1 MTAPADYAV
10 RQQALDIGQSFAVAA
25 PAGAG
30 KTGLLIQRMLALL
43 ATCEQPEQVLCMT
56 FTRKAA
62 GEMRSR
68 LIDALISAASE
79 QAPANSYARQTWQF
93 ARDVL
98 ARDREQN
105 WQLIRSPN
113 RLRIMTIDGF
123 CRNLAQ
129 LLSAETG
136 IGELPEPV
144 ENPDPYY
151 RLAINGLLGE
161 LETDSAA
168 GDALEQLLAH
178 TDNDL
183 ARLEA
188 LLIRLLQKREQWL
201 PHIFASR
208 DARSALESFLAN
220 VNAETVANC
229 RTLIAPRTA
238 ELLTLADYAAQH
250 LAVTAPEHDLVA
262 WRGLQHLPDT
272 AGPWRGVADL
282 LLTKDNPGW
291 RARIDNRLGFP
302 AKKDAPAP
310 ELADTRKQQW
320 QDLVNWCQGQP
331 GLLEALI
338 DLRYMPDPVFGERQ
352 WQILEALTI
361 TLPRL
366 VGHLD
371 LVFRRAGVADFA
383 AISLSALQALGDAD
397 QPTDLTLQLDY
408 QIHHILV
415 DEFQDTSS
423 LQFDLLR
430 RLTAGWQSGDGRTL
444 FIVGDGMQS
453 LYGFRN
459 ANVGLFL
466 EARRHPVGDIV
477 LQPLDLAANF
487 RSQSNL
493 INWINRLFKNAFPA
507 LPNPGRGAVP
517 YTPSSAVK
525 TAVDGPA
532 VTIDL
537 FAGHTNRCAEAQRV
551 ADQVDAA
558 LQDNPT
564 GTVALLVRN
573 RGHLRDILPTL
584 YQRGH
589 SWLATDIDPLATR
602 MAVIDLTSLTRAL
615 LCPADR
621 VAWLSVLR
629 APWCGLDNHDL
640 LHLVNTPLTNS
651 PLPQG
656 AHYPLLLTQLINH
669 REIPLS
675 PQGQTILERVVPVL
689 HQGWQQRQR
698 KPLRT
703 WIEGVWIA
711 LGGPAAL
718 RDSATL
724 SQCRQYFEVLEAR
737 ADDALNNW
745 PVFRD
750 ALERLYAAPAAT
762 AATRLH
768 IMTVHKA
775 KGLEFDTVIIPGL
788 DRGGRNNDTE
798 LLLWRERISAAG
810 QTQLLISPPPAVGE
824 ARDALYEHLKREEK
838 LKTQLENVRV
848 LYVACTRAIR
858 RLHLLFHL
866 PEQSNPSPNSLLAAL
881 WPQLEQELT
890 QPPADTLVLH
900 HGAPAAIENPMA
912 PAASEFYR
920 LPVNWGFTPPPEVT
934 TTISDTNVAL
944 AGNSRHNGDAES
956 RHIGTVL
963 HRTLRQIT
971 REGIA
976 SWSAAR
982 IQRQSPAWMIQ
993 LQQLGVHNTEQA
1005 IGQLTAA
1012 ISHTLADK
1020 QGRWLLDNTHGDSA
1034 CELALDYV
1042 DSGVVRTA
1050 IIDRTFIDDGVRW
1063 IIDYK
1068 SATPQPGQSLDVFVR
1083 QQRQIYSAQLDR
1095 YAALYGGEHE
1105 PLPVKRALFF
1115 PLIPH
1120 LDVLPD

>member
-1 MTAPADYAV
+1 MTAPSDYAM

-25 PAGAG
+25 PAGSG

-43 ATCEQPEQVLCMT
+43 ANCEQPEQILCMT

-62 GEMRSR
+62 GEMRAR
-68 LIDALISAASE
+68 LIDALVSAASE
-79 QAPANSYARQTWQF
+79 QPPADHYARQTWQF

-123 CRNLAQ
+123 CRSLAR
-129 LLSAETG
+129 LLSARTG
-136 IGELPEPV
+136 IGELPEPT

-151 RLAINGLLGE
+151 RLAISGLLGE
-161 LETDSAA
+161 LETDDAS
-168 GDALEQLLAH
+168 GDALEKLLAH
-178 TDNDL
+178 TDNDM

-188 LLIRLLQKREQWL
+188 LLIRLLSKREQWL

-208 DARSALESFLAN
+208 DARPVLESFLAN
-220 VNAETVANC
+220 VNGECVANC
-229 RTLIAPRTA
+229 RTLLASRSA

-250 LAVTAPEHDLVA
+250 LATTTPPHALVA
-262 WRGLQHLPDT
+262 WQGLQQLPDT
-272 AGPWRGVADL
+272 ADAWCGIAEL
-282 LLTKDNPGW
+282 LLTNKNTW
-291 RARIDNRLGFP
+291 RAQIDKRLGFP
-302 AKKDAPAP
+302 TKKHAITP
-310 ELADTRKQQW
+310 ELADARKEQW
-320 QDLVNWCQGQP
+320 QNLVDWCRNEP
-331 GLLEALI
+331 GLLEALV
-338 DLRYMPDPVFGERQ
+338 DLRYVPDPVFGDRQ
-352 WQILEALTI
+352 WQILEALTA

-383 AISLSALQALGDAD
+383 AISLSALHALGNAD
-397 QPTDLTLQLDY
+397 NPTDLTLQLDY
-408 QIHHILV
+408 QIQHILV

-423 LQFDLLR
+423 LQFDLLH
-430 RLTAGWQSGDGRTL
+430 RLTAGWQAGDGRTL

-466 EARRHPVGDIV
+466 DARRHPVGDIA
-477 LQPLDLAANF
+477 LQPLDLTANF
-487 RSQSNL
+487 RSQANL
-493 INWINRLFKNAFPA
+493 IGWINRVFKGAFPA

-525 TAVDGPA
+525 PALDGPA

-537 FAGHTNRCAEAQRV
+537 FVGDSGRDAEAQQV
-551 ADQVDAA
+551 ADHVDRA
-558 LQDNPT
+558 LQDSPA

-589 SWLATDIDPLATR
+589 NWLATDIDPLATR

-651 PLPQG
+651 PLPEG
-656 AHYPLLLTQLINH
+656 AQYPLLLTQLINH
-669 REIPLS
+669 RDIPLS
-675 PQGQTILERVVPVL
+675 PQGQKILTRVVPVL
-689 HQGWQQRQR
+689 HQGWGQRHR

-703 WIEGVWIA
+703 WIEGVWVA
-711 LGGPAAL
+711 LGGPTAL
-718 RDSATL
+718 RDAAAL
-724 SQCRQYFEVLEAR
+724 SHCRQYFEVLEAR
-737 ADDALNNW
+737 ADDARGNW
-745 PVFRD
+745 PAFRV

-762 AATRLH
+762 ADTRLH

-788 DRGGRNNDTE
+788 DRGGRGDDAE
-798 LLLWRERISAAG
+798 LLLWRERISATG
-810 QTQLLISPPPAVGE
+810 QMQLLLSPPPAVGQ
-824 ARDALYEHLKREEK
+824 DKDPLYEHLKREEQ
-838 LKTQLENVRV
+838 LKTRLENVRV
-848 LYVACTRAIR
+848 LYVACTRAIS

-866 PEQSNPSPNSLLAAL
+866 PERSAPSQNSLLAAL

-890 QPPADTLVLH
+890 QPLADTLVVH
-900 HGAPAAIENPMA
+900 HPAPATSEISIA
-912 PAASEFYR
+912 PTVGNFYR
-920 LPVNWGFTPPPEVT
+920 LPSDWCFTPPTEVT
-934 TTISDTNVAL
+934 MASATANDATGQSP
-944 AGNSRHNGDAES
+944 RHDGDAES

-963 HRTLRQIT
+963 HRTLRQVTI
-971 REGIA
+971 EGLA
-976 SWSAAR
+976 NWNAKR
-982 IQRQSPAWMIQ
+982 IQRQTRAWVIQ
-993 LQQLGVHNTEQA
+993 LQQLGVSNTEHA
-1005 IGQLTAA
+1005 LAQLTAA
-1012 ISHTLADK
+1012 LSHTLADK
-1020 QGRWLLDNTHGDSA
+1020 QGRWLLDNSHGESA
-1034 CELALDYV
+1034 CELALGYV
-1042 DSGVVRTA
+1042 DDDLVRTA
-1050 IIDRTFIDDGVRW
+1050 IIDRTFVDRGVRW

-1068 SATPQPGQSLDVFVR
+1068 SATPQAGQSMDGFTR
-1083 QQRQIYSAQLDR
+1083 QQRQNYSAQLDR
-1095 YAALYGGEHE
+1095 YAALYGGDQD
-1105 PLPVKRALFF
+1105 PLPVRRALFF